1 MTTETTP
8 AVVPS
13 FMDDDAGDRKIA
25 FICSKGNL
33 DMAYPALIM
42 ANGALGEG
50 IETHIFFTFWGMDMV
65 NKNTM
70 HDLKFTL
77 LGNTAMHPPGRRFG
91 ISMPQWLGGLP
102 GMTGMATRM
111 LKKQIKEQ
119 GVPPVPEF
127 LDHLVAAGAQLWACK
142 MSVDM
147 MDLTMDDMHDGVI
160 DIINVTSFMEL
171 SDDAQ
176 VIFV

>member
-1 MTTETTP
+1 MTDTMES
-8 AVVPS
+8 VVPS
-13 FMDDDAGDRKIA
+13 FMDSEGSDRKIA

-50 IETHIFFTFWGMDMV
+50 IEVHIFFTFWGMDMV

-70 HDLKFTL
+70 NKLKFTPM
-77 LGNTAMHPPGRRFG
+77 GNTAMHPPGRHFR
-91 ISMPQWLGGLP
+91 ISMPQWLSGLP
-102 GMTGMATRM
+102 GMTWIATRM
-111 LKKQIKEQ
+111 MRKQIADQ

-127 LDHLVAAGAQLWACK
+127 LDHLVEAGAELWACK

-147 MDLTMDDMHDGVI
+147 MDLTMDDMHDGVS

-171 SDDAQ
+171 SNDAQ
-176 VIFV
+176 VIFT

>member
-1 MTTETTP
+1 MES
-8 AVVPS
+8 VLPS
-13 FMDDDAGDRKIA
+13 FMDNEGSERKIA

-50 IETHIFFTFWGMDMV
+50 IEVHIFFTFWGMDMV

-70 HDLKFTL
+70 NKLKFTPM
-77 LGNTAMHPPGRRFG
+77 GNTAMHPPGRHFR
-91 ISMPQWLGGLP
+91 ISMPQWLSGLP
-102 GMTGMATRM
+102 GMTWIATRM
-111 LKKQIKEQ
+111 MRKQIADQ

-127 LDHLVAAGAQLWACK
+127 LDHLVEAGAELWACK

-147 MDLTMDDMHDGVI
+147 MELTMDDMHEGVS

-171 SDDAQ
+171 SEDAQ
-176 VIFV
+176 VIFI

>member
-1 MTTETTP
+1 MTDTMES
-8 AVVPS
+8 VLPS
-13 FMDDDAGDRKIA
+13 FMDSEGGERKIA

-50 IETHIFFTFWGMDMV
+50 IDVHIFFTFWGMDMV

-70 HDLKFTL
+70 NKLKFTPM
-77 LGNTAMHPPGRRFG
+77 GNTAMHPPGRHFR
-91 ISMPQWLGGLP
+91 ISMPQWLSGLP
-102 GMTGMATRM
+102 GMTWIATRM
-111 LKKQIKEQ
+111 MRKQIADQ

-127 LDHLVAAGAQLWACK
+127 LDHLVEAGAELWACK

-147 MDLTMDDMHDGVI
+147 MELTMDDMHDGVS

-171 SDDAQ
+171 SEDAQ
-176 VIFV
+176 VIFI

>member
-1 MTTETTP
+1 MTDTMES
-8 AVVPS
+8 VVPS
-13 FMDDDAGDRKIA
+13 FMDSDGGDRKIA

-50 IETHIFFTFWGMDMV
+50 IEVHIFFTFWGMDMV

-70 HDLKFTL
+70 NKLKFTPM
-77 LGNTAMHPPGRRFG
+77 GNTAMHPPGRHFR
-91 ISMPQWLGGLP
+91 ISMPQWLSGLP
-102 GMTGMATRM
+102 GMTWIATRM
-111 LKKQIKEQ
+111 LRKQIKDQ

-127 LDHLVAAGAQLWACK
+127 LDHLVESGAELWACK

-147 MDLTMDDMHDGVI
+147 MELTMDDMHDGVS